1 MTLRYFHDEPIFS
14 IAVNGQNVTSRF
26 DDRLISL
33 TLRESRDDEADQ
45 LDIVLSDHDNAIN
58 LPPLDSVLELAI
70 GYRGLG
76 MIQKGKF
83 NIDELQHS
91 GAPDQLTIRARSCPL
106 NGAMRNRKERS
117 FHKKTVEE
125 IIKTIA
131 MQNRLEAVVD
141 KTIAKHV
148 IEHIDQTNESDHKFL
163 ARLGK
168 RFDAVA
174 TVKDGKLL
182 FIKKHGAKTA
192 DGKSMPIISI
202 MRNIGDRHNYSEAS
216 RDAYPG
222 VVAEWTDLKMQ
233 EKKKVVVGEEEN
245 AKKLQQTY
253 SSEEDAI
260 RAAKSEFER
269 LKRGEIQMRF
279 SMAYGRPELSVQVKI
294 IFPDMKPPINGHE
307 FLIKTVTH
315 KLDKGSGLTSDLEL
329 ELESEK
335 EEQPAD
341 T

>member
-1 MTLRYFHDEPIFS
+1 MTLEYYHDEPLFS
-14 IAVNGQNVTSRF
+14 IRVNGQNVTSRF
-26 DDRLISL
+26 DARLISL

-58 LPPLDSVLELAI
+58 LPALDSVMELAL

-76 MIQKGKF
+76 MINKGKF
-83 NIDELQHS
+83 NIVELQHS

-106 NGAMRNRKERS
+106 NGAMRERKERS
-117 FHKKTVEE
+117 FHKQTVQD
-125 IIKTIA
+125 IISTIA
-131 MQNRLEAVVD
+131 IQNRLDPVID

-168 RFDAVA
+168 QFDAVA
-174 TVKDGKLL
+174 TVKDGKLV
-182 FIKKHGAKTA
+182 FVKKHGGKTA
-192 DGKSMPIISI
+192 AGKDMPVIKIL
-202 MRNIGDRHNYSEAS
+202 RNIGDRHSYSEAS

-222 VVAEWTDLKMQ
+222 VVAKWRDIKSQKTN
-233 EKKKVVVGEEEN
+233 KVVVGEEKN
-245 AKKLQQTY
+245 AKKIQKTY
-253 SSEEDAI
+253 ASEADAL

-279 SMAYGRPELSVQVKI
+279 SMAYGRPDLSVQVKI
-294 IFPDMKPPINGHE
+294 QFVDMKPPISDHE

>member
-1 MTLRYFHDEPIFS
+1 MTLEYYHDEPIFN
-14 IAVNGQNVTSRF
+14 ITVNGQNVTSRF
-26 DDRLISL
+26 DARLVSL

-58 LPPLDSVLELAI
+58 LPPLDAVLELAI
-70 GYRGLG
+70 GYRQLGL
-76 MIQKGKF
+76 IKKGKF

-106 NGAMRNRKERS
+106 NGAMRERKERS
-117 FHKKTVEE
+117 FHKKSVEE

-131 MQNRLEAVVD
+131 LQNRLEAVVD

-168 RFDAVA
+168 QFDAVA
-174 TVKDGKLL
+174 TVKDGKLI
-182 FIKKHGAKTA
+182 FIKKHDGKTA
-192 DGKSMPIISI
+192 TGKNMPIIGIS
-202 MRNIGDRHNYSEAS
+202 RNIGDRHNYSEAS

-222 VVAEWTDLKMQ
+222 VVAKWQDIKSQKT
-233 EKKKVVVGEEEN
+233 KKVVVGTEKN
-245 AKKLQQTY
+245 AKKIQKTY
-253 SSEEDAI
+253 GSEADAL
-260 RAAKSEFER
+260 RAAKSEYER
-269 LKRGEIQMRF
+269 LKRGEVQMRF
-279 SMAYGRPELSVQVKI
+279 SMAHGRPDLSVQVKI
-294 IFPDMKPPINGHE
+294 QFPDMKPPISSHT

-335 EEQPAD
+335 EEQPTA
-341 T
+341 